1 MRQCFP
7 WPPNVASDG
16 SKANLVQRTHQSVV
30 EDGVGMQADPEEDN
44 VLSEL
49 EALIRQA
56 RQLERKQQ
64 LETQT
69 SVSDVP
75 YDASENR

>member
-1 MRQCFP
+1 
-7 WPPNVASDG
+7 
-16 SKANLVQRTHQSVV
+16 
-30 EDGVGMQADPEEDN
+30 MQADPEEDN